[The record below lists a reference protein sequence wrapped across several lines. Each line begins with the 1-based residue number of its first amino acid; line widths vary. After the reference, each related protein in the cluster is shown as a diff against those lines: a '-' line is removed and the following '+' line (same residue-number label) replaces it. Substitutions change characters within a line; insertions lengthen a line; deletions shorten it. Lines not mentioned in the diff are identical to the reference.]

1 MKERIE
7 KHVSDG
13 PSLTKFDGPK
23 LTGAYDEKS
32 TSALVLTPSTNNKES
47 KGQDNSI
54 HTDDSGEGGNSPSS
68 DSYLFKGSIFDV
80 AETPHAGGGGAQTHH
95 KRRSSCTFL
104 EEVETINPED
114 LESLEEG
121 ELNDKGAVAAA
132 RKKKA
137 FIRRFGDLLVRR
149 KSLSFSHKKESS
161 TDSQDKQQQPQTPTS
176 PSPSLPQPPLSP
188 EP

>member
-1 MKERIE
+1 M
-7 KHVSDG
+7 
-13 PSLTKFDGPK
+13 
-23 LTGAYDEKS
+23 
-32 TSALVLTPSTNNKES
+32 
-47 KGQDNSI
+47 
-54 HTDDSGEGGNSPSS
+54 
-68 DSYLFKGSIFDV
+68 
-80 AETPHAGGGGAQTHH
+80 HH

-114 LESLEEG
+114 LENLDGNHLEEG
-121 ELNDKGAVAAA
+121 ELNDKGAVA

-161 TDSQDKQQQPQTPTS
+161 TDSQDKQQPQTPTS
-176 PSPSLPQPPLSP
+176 PSPPLPPMSP